1 MELVSGFLL
10 WLADIFGV
18 KWVQQE
24 RMPFKK
30 ILKALAFL
38 IVGIILVILFFVL
51 WY

>member
-18 KWVQQE
+18 KWVRQE
-24 RMPFKK
+24 GSSLRK
-30 ILKALAFL
+30 IVKALTFL
-38 IVGIILVILFFVL
+38 IVGIILTILFFVI